1 MRELLEI
8 LEDDFTEDIIVEW
21 DSYVE
26 DGCEVGEVTSQI
38 LDQYGDMLDEA
49 ESVVLYVTL
58 ALLQAEQD
66 RIEPRIKEEVLEI
79 IGTKKLEQFGRE
91 NKNFKKLL
99 QVLKNKCR

>member
-8 LEDDFTEDIIVEW
+8 LEDDFAEDIIVEW
-21 DSYVE
+21 DSYIE

-38 LDQYGDMLDEA
+38 LDQYGGMLDEV
-49 ESVVLYVTL
+49 ESVILYVTL

-66 RIEPRIKEEVLEI
+66 RVEHRIKEEVLEI
-79 IGTKKLEQFGRE
+79 LGTKKLEQIVEE
-91 NKNFKKLL
+91 NKNLKKLT